1 MSLGNSLLLGVYSG
15 LWRIAKPVL
24 RRSGRLREGFAQRLA
39 PGGWPA
45 EPAAR
50 QGASSL
56 APPLRIWIQ
65 AASGGEAWLA
75 HSLVPAL
82 ARACAA
88 HGRLTGRP
96 LSFLCTTC
104 TRQGMDVLE
113 KLAEEN
119 LQDGPPAPL
128 SGDTPFGEEPF
139 GCASM
144 SGGSEPRPL
153 ILPRYFPL
161 DDPKLMRKALRQA
174 RPDLIALLE
183 TELWPGFLAA
193 AKEQRVPVLVLNGRM
208 TGKSFSFY
216 RYMVSFWREHAP
228 RRILAVSDNDAERF
242 RRLFA
247 LSERVGVM
255 PNMKFDKAVRDLAA
269 VQDRFSGQRE
279 SGRGADIPCPRGR
292 AGIPEDSLLAVL
304 ASVREQEEDM
314 LLPVI
319 RKLHG
324 RPVAGRPVVVAVAPR
339 HPHRTAIWKE
349 KLAAAGFAVAARSE
363 HAPGEETGVAPV
375 RLWDTFG
382 ELQELYGMADAV
394 FVGGSLAPLG
404 GQNFLEPLAEGLTP
418 LVGPHLDNF
427 AWVGEEIFSR
437 KLVKKVENA
446 DVLAERMGEELELR
460 LTRLDAYIDGQMAAR
475 SAAGEN
481 AAFRSARR
489 KIAEDVRERFS
500 VWLAAQA
507 GGALQAARIVAEEL
521 ATT

>member
-24 RRSGRLREGFAQRLA
+24 RRNGRLREGFAQRLV
-39 PGGWPA
+39 PDGWPA
-45 EPAAR
+45 EPAA
-50 QGASSL
+50 QQDASSF

-65 AASGGEAWLA
+65 AASGGEAWLT
-75 HSLVPAL
+75 HPLVPAL

-88 HGRLTGRP
+88 HARLADRP

-104 TRQGMDVLE
+104 TRQGMEVLE
-113 KLAEEN
+113 KLAGENLEEN
-119 LQDGPPAPL
+119 APATL
-128 SGDTPFGEEPF
+128 SGDAPSGRAP
-139 GCASM
+139 M
-144 SGGSEPRPL
+144 SGSSGPRPV

-174 RPDLIALLE
+174 RPDLIVLLE

-208 TGKSFSFY
+208 TRKSFSLY
-216 RYMVSFWREHAP
+216 RHMASFWREHAP

-242 RRLFA
+242 RQLFA

-255 PNMKFDKAVRDLAA
+255 ANMKFDKAVRDLAA
-269 VQDRFSGQRE
+269 VRAGGSGQPE
-279 SGRGADIPCPRGR
+279 SGQGMPGPRKR
-292 AGIPEDSLLAVL
+292 AGIPETSPLAVL
-304 ASVREQEEDM
+304 ASVREQEEDL

-324 RPVAGRPVVVAVAPR
+324 RLVAGRPVVVAVAPR
-339 HPHRTAIWKE
+339 HLYRAAAWKE
-349 KLAAAGFAVAARSE
+349 KLTAAGFAVAARSE
-363 HAPGEETGVAPV
+363 HAPGEEAEAAPV

-404 GQNFLEPLAEGLTP
+404 GQNFLEPLAEGLPP

-427 AWVGEEIFSR
+427 SWVGEEIFSG
-437 KLVKKVENA
+437 KLAQKVENA
-446 DVLAERMGEELELR
+446 DALAERMREELEMR
-460 LTRLDAYIDGQMAAR
+460 LKNMDAYLDGQMTAR

-481 AAFRSARR
+481 AVFRSARR
-489 KIAEDVRERFS
+489 KIAEEVRERFS

-507 GGALQAARIVAEEL
+507 GGSLQAARIVAEEL
-521 ATT
+521 ANA